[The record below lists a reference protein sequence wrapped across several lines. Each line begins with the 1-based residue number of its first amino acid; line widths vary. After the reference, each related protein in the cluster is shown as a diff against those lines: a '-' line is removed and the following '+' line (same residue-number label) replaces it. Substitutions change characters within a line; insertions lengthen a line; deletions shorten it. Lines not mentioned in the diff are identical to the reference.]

1 MWIAAKEGGILIMPT
16 KIEQQL
22 HDAEITVEFED
33 AREET
38 LVRQACMGQDTH
50 DWLSSDVGRW
60 VIGAAL
66 QDQVEIEEKLISVK
80 PNTPW
85 RRRKITELQQKH
97 EAIGMAVGWLS
108 ESVKLGM
115 AAVRDLNNPDE

>member
-1 MWIAAKEGGILIMPT
+1 MPT
-16 KIEQQL
+16 KIEEQL

-33 AREET
+33 QREET
-38 LVRQACMGQDTH
+38 LVRQAVIGQDVH

-66 QDQVEIEEKLISVK
+66 QDQAVIEEKLISIR

-85 RRRKITELQQKH
+85 RRRKITELQQQH
-97 EAIGMAVGWLS
+97 EAIGLAVGWLS

-115 AAVRDLNNPDE
+115 AAVRELKAPDE